1 MPRRTKKYMDQI
13 MSLAPENIRKL
24 SLKQMKNVL
33 SFHSENASPSVYSSY
48 FGFHRLDIDWVKEN
62 FEVIDYFVKKKE
74 DEKETR
80 LKMAR
85 KQAHLENE
93 QGRLYG
99 TLKGLKK
106 GRKKKK

>member
-1 MPRRTKKYMDQI
+1 MYRSRKKYLDQV
-13 MSLAPENIRKL
+13 MALAPENIKKL

-33 SFHSENASPSVYSSY
+33 SFHSENASVSVYSSY
-48 FGFHRLDIDWVKEN
+48 FGFHRLDIAWVKEN
-62 FEVIDYFVKKKE
+62 AGALEHFIEKKE
-74 DEKETR
+74 AEKEQR
-80 LKMAR
+80 LDHAR